1 MAIAEEKQIGKLSQT
16 ELVGLYRQM
25 RLIREFERESER
37 QYTRGNIRGFLH
49 VYSGEEAIAVGAI
62 STLAPED
69 YVVTHYRDH
78 GQALA
83 KGITANAAMAE
94 LFGKATGCSS
104 GKGGSMHLFDAE
116 KNFMGGYAIVGG
128 QLPIAAGLA
137 LASQY
142 KEDNRVTLCFLGD
155 GAINEGEFHE
165 SMNLAAIWDLPMI
178 FFCENNLYGMGAPA
192 STTLFFYKEIY
203 KMADAFGMSNYQVD
217 GNDVLAVR
225 EVMLEATD
233 HVRTGQG
240 PVFIEAHTY
249 RLRGH
254 SIADPAD
261 YRPDEEVK
269 YWEAR
274 DPIPRYQE
282 WLLSEGLISSEELD
296 QINASVDDEVV
307 AAAEFAAS
315 SPFPVPEDLYLGV
328 YQK

>member
-1 MAIAEEKQIGKLSQT
+1 MAIAEDKRLSKT
-16 ELVGLYRQM
+16 ELVEFYRQM

-37 QYTRGNIRGFLH
+37 QYIRGNIRGFLH

-83 KGITANAAMAE
+83 RGIAANAAMAE

-104 GKGGSMHLFDAE
+104 GRGGSMHLFDAE

-128 QLPIAAGLA
+128 QMPIATGLA

-142 KEDNRVTLCFLGD
+142 KGENRVTLCFLGD

-165 SMNLAAIWDLPMI
+165 SMNLAAIWDLPLI

-192 STTLFFYKEIY
+192 STTLFFYQEIY
-203 KMADAFGMSNYQVD
+203 KMADAFGMSGYQVD

-233 HVRTGQG
+233 HVRSGKG

-254 SIADPAD
+254 SVSDPAD
-261 YRPDEEVK
+261 YRPDEEVE

-282 WLLSEGLISSEELD
+282 WLLSEGLISGEELD
-296 QINASVDDEVV
+296 QINASVDDEIT
-307 AAAEFAAS
+307 AAAEFAES
-315 SPFPVPEDLYLGV
+315 SPFPAAEELYRGV

>member
-1 MAIAEEKQIGKLSQT
+1 MAIAEDKQLGKLGKT

-25 RLIREFERESER
+25 HLIREFERESER

-83 KGITANAAMAE
+83 RGVAATAVMAE

-116 KNFMGGYAIVGG
+116 TNFMGGYAIVGG
-128 QLPIAAGLA
+128 QLPIATGLA
-137 LASQY
+137 LSSQY
-142 KEDNRVTLCFLGD
+142 KGENRVTLCFLGD

-165 SMNLAAIWDLPMI
+165 SMNLAAIWDLPLI

-192 STTLFFYKEIY
+192 STTLFFYQEIY
-203 KMADAFGMSNYQVD
+203 KMAEAFGMSNYQVD

-225 EVMLEATD
+225 DVMLEATD
-233 HVRTGQG
+233 HVRTGKG

-261 YRPDEEVK
+261 YRPDEEVA

-274 DPIPRYQE
+274 DPIPRYRE
-282 WLLSEGLISSEELD
+282 WLLSKGLISSEELE
-296 QINASVDDEVV
+296 QIHASVDDEVV
-307 AAAEFAAS
+307 TAAEFAAS
-315 SPFPVPEDLYLGV
+315 SPFPTAEDLYFGV

>member
-1 MAIAEEKQIGKLSQT
+1 MATSPDKDLGKVQ
-16 ELVGLYRQM
+16 LVGLYRQM

-49 VYSGEEAIAVGAI
+49 VYSGEEAIAVGAM

-69 YVVTHYRDH
+69 YIVTHYRDH

-83 KGITANAAMAE
+83 RGISANEAMAE
-94 LFGKATGCSS
+94 LFGKSTGCSG
-104 GKGGSMHLFDAE
+104 GKGGSMHLFDAA

-128 QLPIAAGLA
+128 QLPIATGLA

-142 KEDNRVTLCFLGD
+142 RDEKRVTLCFMGD

-165 SMNLAAIWDLPMI
+165 SMNLASIWDLPII

-192 STTLFFYKEIY
+192 STTLHMYKEIY
-203 KMADAFGMSNYQVD
+203 KKADAFGMASYQVD

-225 EVMLEATD
+225 ELMLKATD
-233 HVRTGQG
+233 HVRSGKG
-240 PVFIEAHTY
+240 PLFIEAHTY

-254 SIADPAD
+254 SVADPAD

-269 YWEAR
+269 YWEGL
-274 DPIPRYQE
+274 DPLPRYQE
-282 WLLSEGLISSEELD
+282 WLIGEGLISEEEID
-296 QINASVDDEVV
+296 EINSSVDDEIM
-307 AAAEFAAS
+307 AAAEFAAN
-315 SPFPVPEDLYLGV
+315 SPFPVPEDLYKGV
-328 YQK
+328 YYV